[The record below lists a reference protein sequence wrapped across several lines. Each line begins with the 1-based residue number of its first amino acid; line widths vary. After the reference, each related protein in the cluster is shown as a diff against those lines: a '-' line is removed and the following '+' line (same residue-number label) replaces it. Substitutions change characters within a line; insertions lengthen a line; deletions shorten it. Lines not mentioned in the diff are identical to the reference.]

1 MRQKNLRLVIVGAV
15 LIVAAVGFFL
25 GMGTM
30 APKSNNAV
38 ALMETVGQVSGTLIG
53 IGLVML
59 VFGLIGRKTPA

>member
-38 ALMETVGQVSGTLIG
+38 ALMETVGQVSGVVGAL
-53 IGLVML
+53 GLVML
-59 VFGLIGRKTPA
+59 VFGLVGRKVQA